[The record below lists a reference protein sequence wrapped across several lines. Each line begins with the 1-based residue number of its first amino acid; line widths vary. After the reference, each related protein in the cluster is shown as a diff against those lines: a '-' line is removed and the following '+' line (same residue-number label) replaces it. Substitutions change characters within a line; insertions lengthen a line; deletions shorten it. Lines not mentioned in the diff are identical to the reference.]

1 MNEQTPNPLL
11 AISKALEEL
20 AEHRTAVDAVYKDL
34 RFLEFRSTPG
44 GSNYGKGLIFSGNGN
59 NKHLVFASDP
69 DQFFSSEN
77 FNLFK
82 GKHYAI
88 NNVAVLTENTLG
100 TTITKSN
107 LKELGRLK
115 GLVIDGSLNV
125 NDHLFFNPKSDRL
138 GIGTDEPNA
147 ALGVVENGIEVKI
160 GADDEGHAIVGTHAS
175 TDLHLQTGNI
185 SRIAIGANGNVEI
198 GNPTRNSVQVK
209 VHGKLSIGVDMPDP
223 AVDLHVAGAVR
234 FNNKLQMHSTTPPAS
249 GSFAVG
255 DIVWNTAPRAGGC
268 VGWVCTKA
276 GNPGAWN
283 PFGEIR
289 ERG

>member
-1 MNEQTPNPLL
+1 MNEQTSNPLL

-20 AEHRTAVDAVYKDL
+20 AEHRTSVDAVYQDL
-34 RFLEFRSTPG
+34 RYLEFRSSPG
-44 GSNYGKGLIFSGNGN
+44 ETNYGKGLIFSGNGA

-82 GKHYAI
+82 GKYFAI
-88 NNVAVLTENTLG
+88 NNVPVITENSLG

-115 GLVIDGSLNV
+115 GLIVDGSLNV
-125 NDHLFFNPKSDRL
+125 NDYLFFNAKSDRL

-160 GADDEGHAIVGTHAS
+160 GADEEGHAIVGTHAS
-175 TDLHLQTGNI
+175 IDLHLQTGNI
-185 SRIAIGANGNVEI
+185 SRLSINANGNIEL
-198 GNPTRNSVQVK
+198 GNSNRNPIQVK
-209 VHGKLSIGVDMPDP
+209 VNGKLSVGIDVPDP
-223 AVDLHVAGAVR
+223 NVDIHVAGPVR
-234 FNNKLQMHSTTPPAS
+234 FNNKLQTSGTTPPVS
-249 GSFAVG
+249 GSFSVG
-255 DIVWNTAPRAGGC
+255 DIVWNSAPKAGGC
-268 VGWVCTKA
+268 VGWVCTKS
-276 GNPGAWN
+276 GNPGSWN